1 MTFQIE
7 FPDFDAA
14 TMPAIPADW
23 TDASWHNDSCP
34 CFNTG
39 KGVVVFVDFADIDL
53 REIPETGDRFSVH
66 ADPEIHNHNDV
77 LMATD
82 DWNEVLTFVAKQGQ

>member
-14 TMPAIPADW
+14 TLPAIPADW

-39 KGVVVFVDFADIDL
+39 KGVVVFIDFADVDL
-53 REIPETGDRFSVH
+53 REIQEEGDRFSVH
-66 ADPEIHNHNDV
+66 ADPEMHDHNDV
-77 LMATD
+77 LMSTD
-82 DWNEVLTFVAKQGQ
+82 DWNEVLAFVAKQEA